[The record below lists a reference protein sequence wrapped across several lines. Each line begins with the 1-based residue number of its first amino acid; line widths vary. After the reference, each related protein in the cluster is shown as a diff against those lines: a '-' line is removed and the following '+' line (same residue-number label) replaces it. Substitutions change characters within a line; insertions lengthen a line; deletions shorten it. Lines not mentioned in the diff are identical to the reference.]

1 MTFKFFLIEFEDA
14 REYNLSHI
22 LYSCVT
28 AAESWFEDNSLVLPN
43 SIFVFYPIL
52 FLCFFNVLHS
62 QSVAIACV

>member
-28 AAESWFEDNSLVLPN
+28 AAESWFEDNSLILPN
-43 SIFVFYPIL
+43 SILV
-52 FLCFFNVLHS
+52 CFFKWKPTTNVLHS

>member
-1 MTFKFFLIEFEDA
+1 MTFKSILIEFEDA

-28 AAESWFEDNSLVLPN
+28 AAESWFEDNVVWFTQFY
-43 SIFVFYPIL
+43 FVF
-52 FLCFFNVLHS
+52 CFFKGKPTTNVLHS